1 MNIPRVAK
9 AREALLMLYGDAL
22 SSKRVVEVGNVIDSR
37 TILTGVKCHL
47 STSTSHSVLE
57 ISEAAATA
65 ELKYILFVPVGTD
78 IRLGDKL
85 TVERKGQRF
94 DGKAGQPIVGS
105 FSIAVPLTEVKI
117 A

>member
-1 MNIPRVAK
+1 MAH
-9 AREALLMLYGDAL
+9 YGDTL
-22 SSKRVVEVGNVIDSR
+22 SSQRVTEIDNVVD
-37 TILTGVKCHL
+37 TIPVLTGIKCHL

-94 DGKAGQPIVGS
+94 DGNAGQPIVGS
-105 FSIAVPLTEVKI
+105 FSIAVPFTEVKI